1 MDIYPARE
9 KPIEGITSEWLLKM
23 VKNDKKELVQKE
35 QLSEVIKSKNAEVVV
50 LMGAGDIGEEVEK
63 IRKNLAGEN

>member
-1 MDIYPARE
+1 MTFYA
-9 KPIEGITSEWLLKM
+9 KM

-35 QLSEVIKSKNAEVVV
+35 RLSEVIKSKNAEVVV

-63 IRKNLAGEN
+63 IRKELSGEN